1 MKSNSLPEPRN
12 ALLVVASTAVLA
24 VGAVCQTS
32 PVVCWQDELVGTSA
46 AVTHWHHGGL
56 VSIDENDGFIL
67 DCKSITSNRLWSY
80 RWKGHSYS
88 LLKRGRGEKIYKNNY
103 LQKTSYFSPS
113 YRPSTEVTEVL
124 VYSSNAVELYTWST
138 LSDFW
143 RRPIRR
149 AEILS
154 MLWKVVFYVFYNF
167 SPGPH

>member
-56 VSIDENDGFIL
+56 VSINENDGFIL

-88 LLKRGRGEKIYKNNY
+88 LLKRRRGKKIYKTTIYRKLNISALLTGL
-103 LQKTSYFSPS
+103 LQKWLRYWCTVQMQWS
-113 YRPSTEVTEVL
+113 
-124 VYSSNAVELYTWST
+124 ST
-138 LSDFW
+138 LDL
-143 RRPIRR
+143 
-149 AEILS
+149 LS
-154 MLWKVVFYVFYNF
+154 VT
-167 SPGPH
+167 SEEGP